1 MPIRRS
7 NLLAFYG
14 IKEFVRESNA
24 FRGFFFGLVFIY
36 FCYVL
41 SVLKNMKL
49 SCVVFNVLPFIFHVG
64 G

>member
-24 FRGFFFGLVFIY
+24 FRGFLFWFGFYLLLLCFKCVEKY
-36 FCYVL
+36 EVVL
-41 SVLKNMKL
+41 
-49 SCVVFNVLPFIFHVG
+49 CGF
-64 G
+64 